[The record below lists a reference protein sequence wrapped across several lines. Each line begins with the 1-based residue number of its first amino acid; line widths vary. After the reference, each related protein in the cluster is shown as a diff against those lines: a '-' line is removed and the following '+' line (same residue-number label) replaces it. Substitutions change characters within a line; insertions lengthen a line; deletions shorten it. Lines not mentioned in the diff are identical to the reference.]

1 MSQKGHNDKTELEK
15 RHAAL
20 TNESI
25 MSVFHKSCVT
35 CKADSQYSCGLK
47 CGTIMSM
54 NCGSIPEAMQY
65 VEDFRSWLWAISK
78 DDNENL
84 HTMSVRDKRNVLL
97 INELFSM
104 QNKNGEL
111 SFTIGKN
118 KVDQYCCVA
127 LFILNFLFSM

>member
-1 MSQKGHNDKTELEK
+1 
-15 RHAAL
+15 
-20 TNESI
+20 
-25 MSVFHKSCVT
+25 
-35 CKADSQYSCGLK
+35 
-47 CGTIMSM
+47 M

-65 VEDFRSWLWAISK
+65 VKDFRSWLWAISK